1 MEFVIRKAS
10 GGEYEERRE
19 INTVEDL
26 KKLAEEHPAYK
37 TGAPEDLVVSFD
49 GWGIRG
55 VPMIVIYDDYI
66 E

>member
-1 MEFVIRKAS
+1 MEFRVRKAS

-26 KKLAEEHPAYK
+26 KKLAEEHPTKA
-37 TGAPEDLVVSFD
+37 GDPECLIVAFNGWCRSEPTIVV
-49 GWGIRG
+49 
-55 VPMIVIYDDYI
+55 YDDYI

>member
-1 MEFVIRKAS
+1 MEFKIMKAS
-10 GGEYEERRE
+10 SGKYEERRE

-26 KKLAEEHPAYK
+26 KKLAEEHPTK
-37 TGAPEDLVVSFD
+37 TGAPEDLVVMFN

-55 VPMIVIYDDYI
+55 VPTIVIYDDYI

>member
-1 MEFVIRKAS
+1 MEFIITKAS
-10 GGEYEERRE
+10 CTEYKERRE

-26 KKLAEEHPAYK
+26 KKLAEEHPTK
-37 TGAPEDLVVSFD
+37 TGAPEDLIVLFN
-49 GWGIRG
+49 GWGGRG

>member
-1 MEFVIRKAS
+1 MEFRIRKAS

-26 KKLAEEHPAYK
+26 KKLAEEHPK
-37 TGAPEDLVVSFD
+37 ETGAPEDLVVMFN
-49 GWGIRG
+49 GWGGRG
-55 VPMIVIYDDYI
+55 VPTIVIYDDYI

>member
-1 MEFVIRKAS
+1 MEFRIRKAS

-26 KKLAEEHPAYK
+26 KKLAEEHPTK
-37 TGAPEDLVVSFD
+37 TGAPEDLVVMFN
-49 GWGIRG
+49 GWSCRG
-55 VPMIVIYDDYI
+55 VPTIVIYDDYI

>member
-10 GGEYEERRE
+10 GGMDEERRE

-26 KKLAEEHPAYK
+26 KKLAEEHSTK
-37 TGAPEDLVVSFD
+37 TGASEDLVVSFG

-55 VPMIVIYDDYI
+55 VPTIVIYDDYI

>member
-10 GGEYEERRE
+10 GGMDEERRE

-26 KKLAEEHPAYK
+26 KKLAEEHPTK
-37 TGAPEDLVVSFD
+37 TGAPEDLVVLFN

-55 VPMIVIYDDYI
+55 VPTIVIYDDYL